1 MKAVLGLLAIALLLA
16 GCAKPSEGSVPEQDE
31 QGRYVIHMTAN
42 NRFTPAEAKVPVGA
56 TVIWVNDAGVHD
68 VTAHDDS
75 FRSPRTM
82 TAGRT
87 YQHTFAAEGDYE
99 YHCDLH
105 SSAGMTG
112 TIHVSGDGPTG
123 GAATGT
129 ATGSVSGTA
138 TTASTQTT
146 ATTQT
151 TASTMTTAA
160 S

>member
-1 MKAVLGLLAIALLLA
+1 MKVILAVLAVALLLA

-42 NRFTPAEAKVPVGA
+42 NRFTPADAKVPVGA

-87 YQHTFAAEGDYE
+87 YQHTFTAEGDYE

-112 TIHVSGDGPTG
+112 TIHVSGEGPTG
-123 GAATGT
+123 GAATSGT
-129 ATGSVSGTA
+129 SSSTDTVSGTSSTSSTSTSA
-138 TTASTQTT
+138 SGTTAP
-146 ATTQT
+146 AP
-151 TASTMTTAA
+151 
-160 S
+160 